1 MRVVRIVF
9 GVTAFLCLIPVFVL
23 IGVSLVANHY
33 GCRVHEGFA
42 TPCIAGNTDIGE
54 TLYALGMS
62 GWLLIV
68 TIPLLACLAIVWIIV
83 EVVNLVRSRAAT
95 KA

>member
-1 MRVVRIVF
+1 MRIFRILFAIAV
-9 GVTAFLCLIPVFVL
+9 FLCLIPVFL
-23 IGVSLVANHY
+23 LTGVSLVANHY

-42 TPCIAGNTDIGE
+42 TPCIAGNTDIGG
-54 TLYALGMS
+54 TLYAFGMS

-68 TIPLLACLAIVWIIV
+68 TIPVLACLAVAWIIV
-83 EVVNLVRSRAAT
+83 EVTNLVRSRMAG

>member
-1 MRVVRIVF
+1 MRVVRIIF
-9 GVTAFLCLIPVFVL
+9 GIAAFLCLIPVFL
-23 IGVSLVANHY
+23 LTGVSLVANHY

-54 TLYALGMS
+54 SLYALGMS

-68 TIPLLACLAIVWIIV
+68 TIPIFSCLAIIWVVV
-83 EVVNLVRSRAAT
+83 EVINLVRNRMAT